1 MYVDSRDLQNLTVQP
16 IADSGYNNT
25 KTAFESLKDAWSEQ
39 RFSGNAFSEQNNLH
53 DEYEEYIEEIEAA
66 TGKSLANPFRTG
78 WGEFLVEDV
87 IKGTAYDL
95 VRLPGASRDN
105 APYSEKSKEKR
116 DAERLKEFYAELDE
130 IRKENPNLPYKS
142 FGDIQNNILKKAE
155 EWRKYKALGREGNG
169 LLEFIGTTAAAM
181 TDPLNA
187 TATLLTAP
195 FTGGAGGTLLSAI
208 GRTAVIEG
216 GINMAVEAANQI
228 DVYKYNQK
236 LGNEYTGG
244 DVAAAIAGA
253 GIGGAALSSA
263 AVGTKALLS
272 KIVGKVK
279 SLKNKGYKFSP
290 IEEDSLRF
298 AEDRLQLQ
306 DFLDQTT
313 PYPRGEIDGIFH
325 EIELERE
332 YSRLLQAQESA
343 ALARGWDKIAENPLG
358 PTHEI
363 LAKISPE
370 DMEQVVFER
379 GEWKKITGGDSK
391 SGTGMVKFV
400 WKHGNP
406 EYDSIPIM
414 KSDVVDFPRIVREFE
429 PMMDDRYG
437 NTLHWSVKRADG
449 VQVIYAAHKETGRDV
464 RTMVTIHTVKP
475 DQDSVWKGIYSP
487 KKNAAPDLAKE
498 ATRKSASA
506 EPTNRDTSLTDG
518 TTQRPYDRH
527 NGSLDASSAHRLGFK
542 DRSQTPTSPE
552 RDGAT
557 DLNITPTPEKV
568 KAGDEIRYPKTEDI
582 ERLLADGDNLIP
594 LAEVDG
600 RLEVRSAR
608 EILDEIKKEDGWIDE
623 INDCIV
629 EFGGK

>member
-1 MYVDSRDLQNLTVQP
+1 MYADSRHIQNLAVQP
-16 IADSGYNNT
+16 IADSGYTLT
-25 KTAFESLKDAWSEQ
+25 KTAFESLKDAWNEQ
-39 RFSGNAFSEQNNLH
+39 HFSGNAFSEQNNLH

-87 IKGTAYDL
+87 VKGFAYDL
-95 VRLPGASRDN
+95 VHIPGTSRDN

-116 DAERLKEFYAELDE
+116 NAERLNEFYAELDE

-155 EWRKYKALGREGNG
+155 EWRKYNALGRESNG
-169 LLEFIGTTAAAM
+169 LAGFIGTTAAAM

-195 FTGGAGGTLLSAI
+195 LTGGTGGTLLSAI
-208 GRTAVIEG
+208 GRTALVEG
-216 GINMAVEAANQI
+216 SVNMGVEAVNQI

-236 LGNEYTGG
+236 LGNDYTGK
-244 DVAAAIAGA
+244 DVAVAIAGA
-253 GIGGAALSSA
+253 GVGGALISSA
-263 AVGTKALLS
+263 AVGTKALLAKAVS
-272 KIVGKVK
+272 KVK
-279 SLKNKGYKFSP
+279 SLKSKGYKFSP

-306 DFLDQTT
+306 DFLDETT
-313 PYPRGEIDGIFH
+313 PYPRGEIDSIYH

-332 YSRLLQAQESA
+332 YSRLLQAKESA
-343 ALARGWDKIAENPLG
+343 DLARGWDNVAANPFG
-358 PTHEI
+358 DTHEI
-363 LAKISPE
+363 LARITPK

-379 GEWKKITGGDSK
+379 GEWKKITGGRSK
-391 SGTGMVKFV
+391 SGTGMVKMV

-414 KSDVVDFPRIVREFE
+414 KSDVMDFPRIVRKFA

-449 VQVIYAAHKETGRDV
+449 VQIIYAAHKEIGSNV
-464 RTMVTIHTVKP
+464 RTMVTIHTIKP
-475 DQDSVWKGIYSP
+475 DSNSIWKDVYSP
-487 KKNAAPDLAKE
+487 EKKSLAKG
-498 ATRKSASA
+498 ATPKSASKQ
-506 EPTNRDTSLTDG
+506 PTEGLTSLTGD
-518 TTQRPYDRH
+518 TTQKPYDQH
-527 NGSLDASSAHRLGFK
+527 KESLDVSSAHRPGFN
-542 DRSQTPTSPE
+542 DQSQTI
-552 RDGAT
+552 
-557 DLNITPTPEKV
+557 NKIVTPDSEKV
-568 KAGDEIRYPKTEDI
+568 KAGDEINYPKTEDI

-600 RLEVRSAR
+600 KLEVQSAR
-608 EILDEIKKEDGWIDE
+608 AILEDIKKEDGWIEE
-623 INDCIV
+623 ITDCIV

>member
-1 MYVDSRDLQNLTVQP
+1 MYADSRDIQNLAVQP
-16 IADSGYNNT
+16 IADSGYSLT
-25 KTAFESLKDAWSEQ
+25 KTAFESFKDAWAEQ

-78 WGEFLVEDV
+78 WGDFLVEDV
-87 IKGTAYDL
+87 VKGFAYDL
-95 VRLPGASRDN
+95 VHIPGTSRDN

-116 DAERLKEFYAELDE
+116 NAERLNEFYAELDE

-155 EWRKYKALGREGNG
+155 EWRKYNALGRESNG
-169 LLEFIGTTAAAM
+169 LAGFIGTTAAAM

-195 FTGGAGGTLLSAI
+195 FTGGTGGTLLSAI
-208 GRTAVIEG
+208 GRTALIEG
-216 GINMAVEAANQI
+216 GVNMAVEAANQI
-228 DVYKYNQK
+228 DVYQYNQK
-236 LGNEYTGG
+236 LGNDYTGG
-244 DVAAAIAGA
+244 DVATAIVGA
-253 GIGGAALSSA
+253 GVGGAVLSSA
-263 AVGTKALLS
+263 AVGAKALLAKAVS
-272 KIVGKVK
+272 KVK
-279 SLKNKGYKFSP
+279 SLKSKGYKFSP

-306 DFLDQTT
+306 DFLDETT
-313 PYPRGEIDGIFH
+313 PYPRGEISSIYH

-332 YSRLLQAQESA
+332 YSRLLQAKESA
-343 ALARGWDKIAENPLG
+343 DLARGWDKIAENPLG

-363 LAKISPE
+363 LARISPE

-391 SGTGMVKFV
+391 SGTGMVKMV

-406 EYDSIPIM
+406 EYDTIPIM
-414 KSDVVDFPRIVREFE
+414 KSDVVDFPRIIREFE
-429 PMMDDRYG
+429 PMTDDRYG

-449 VQVIYAAHKETGRDV
+449 VQVVYAAHKEIGRDV
-464 RTMVTIHTVKP
+464 RTMVTIHTIKP
-475 DQDSVWKGIYSP
+475 EQDSVWKGIYSP

-506 EPTNRDTSLTDG
+506 EPTNRDTSLADDTA
-518 TTQRPYDRH
+518 QRPYDRR
-527 NGSLDASSAHRLGFK
+527 NGSLDDSSAHRLGFK
-542 DRSQTPTSPE
+542 DRNQTQASPK

-557 DLNITPTPEKV
+557 VMSITPDSGKV
-568 KAGDEIRYPKTEDI
+568 KAGDEIRYPKTEDV

-608 EILDEIKKEDGWIDE
+608 AILEDIKKEDGWIEE
-623 INDCIV
+623 ITDCIV